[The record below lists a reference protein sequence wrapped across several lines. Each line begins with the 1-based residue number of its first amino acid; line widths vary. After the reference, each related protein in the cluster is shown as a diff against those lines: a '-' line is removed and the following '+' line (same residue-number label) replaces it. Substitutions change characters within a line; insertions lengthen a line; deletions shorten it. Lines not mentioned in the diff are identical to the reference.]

1 METNY
6 WYIILVV
13 EIIKKIIKY
22 NFKIFIFIFSIMPVK
37 LNMVISNGNAH
48 AHARL
53 NAYNGSTNYNQ
64 PNPNLA
70 SISTAPVVKT
80 SSALNAPIISRIH
93 GIRPGCGSC
102 GRR

>member
-1 METNY
+1 
-6 WYIILVV
+6 
-13 EIIKKIIKY
+13 
-22 NFKIFIFIFSIMPVK
+22 MPVK

-48 AHARL
+48 AHTRL

-64 PNPNLA
+64 PNSNLA

>member
-1 METNY
+1 
-6 WYIILVV
+6 
-13 EIIKKIIKY
+13 
-22 NFKIFIFIFSIMPVK
+22 MPVK

-53 NAYNGSTNYNQ
+53 NTYNVSTNHKHSN

>member
-1 METNY
+1 
-6 WYIILVV
+6 
-13 EIIKKIIKY
+13 
-22 NFKIFIFIFSIMPVK
+22 MPVK

-53 NAYNGSTNYNQ
+53 NTYNGSTNHNQ

>member
-1 METNY
+1 
-6 WYIILVV
+6 
-13 EIIKKIIKY
+13 
-22 NFKIFIFIFSIMPVK
+22 MPVK

-53 NAYNGSTNYNQ
+53 NKYNGSTNHNQ
-64 PNPNLA
+64 PNPNPNPNPNLA

>member
-1 METNY
+1 
-6 WYIILVV
+6 
-13 EIIKKIIKY
+13 
-22 NFKIFIFIFSIMPVK
+22 MPVK

-53 NAYNGSTNYNQ
+53 NKYNGSTNYNQ
-64 PNPNLA
+64 PNPNPNPNLA

>member
-1 METNY
+1 
-6 WYIILVV
+6 
-13 EIIKKIIKY
+13 
-22 NFKIFIFIFSIMPVK
+22 MPVK
-37 LNMVISNGNAH
+37 LNMVISNGNAHAH

-64 PNPNLA
+64 PNSNLA

-102 GRR
+102 GR